1 MPPASPGPIIETGDY
16 TIGEMARTLQ
26 RMDTRM
32 ERVVEDHEK
41 RIRKLEKWMY
51 LLPPTVISAGIA
63 VALTIVEASKP

>member
-1 MPPASPGPIIETGDY
+1 MPGQGAIVETGDY
-16 TIGEMARTLQ
+16 TIGEMARTLN
-26 RMDTRM
+26 RMDQRM

-63 VALTIVEASKP
+63 VALTIVNAGKP